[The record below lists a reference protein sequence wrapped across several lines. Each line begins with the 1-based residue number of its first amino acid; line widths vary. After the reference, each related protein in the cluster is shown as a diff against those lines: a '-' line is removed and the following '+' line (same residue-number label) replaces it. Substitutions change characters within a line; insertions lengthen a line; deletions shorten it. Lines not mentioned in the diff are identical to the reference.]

1 MEAPQDMS
9 MYLKIKLKLEPL
21 HLKIALIEAQTRGRS
36 SMKTQSFKIKK
47 QFMLVILQLEILLE
61 QSSIMNKETAQR
73 KSYLQLN
80 DSSK

>member
-1 MEAPQDMS
+1 MEAPQDML

-21 HLKIALIEAQTRGRS
+21 HLKRVLIEAQTRGRS
-36 SMKTQSFKIKK
+36 SMTTQSFKIKK

>member
-21 HLKIALIEAQTRGRS
+21 HLKRVLIEAQTRGRS
-36 SMKTQSFKIKK
+36 SMTTQSFKIKK

>member
-1 MEAPQDMS
+1 LEAPQDMS

-21 HLKIALIEAQTRGRS
+21 HLKRVHTEALTRGRS
-36 SMKTQSFKIKK
+36 SMTTQSFKIKK